1 MPSTTSR
8 RAPISAISGDPA
20 NISGRAPETS
30 ATARRLPS
38 PTICTGT
45 RFSMRWAFPIRPT
58 TGVFKDTGGPPSVTR
73 SVRAVDG
80 DEAELG
86 DVPVPFGIAEPALLG
101 GGQHLGEA
109 DRLRRRFGGD
119 AAGMAAEHAR
129 ERRALGVEVHRLAL
143 GRRFREQAPR
153 QAATACE
160 RRDIARIGGE
170 VARRDAPA
178 LPAEDEP
185 PGGEPGSV
193 VGVGEELERA
203 HAGDEDGDAQCV
215 EQGDAE
221 LAAAIDEVVAV
232 HEELVDEPGAP
243 RGRGACVGH
252 DRDVDVVFRADRHA
266 ARLDA
271 DPGRVGREQQGDP
284 PTDGRPDLCVHR
296 VDVRVAVG
304 EEALEKRVRAGMDVA
319 DDGQIVAGV
328 DGSRVAGGDL
338 EVDGLERGGAP
349 GGLVVGEGRDG
360 PCRQGA
366 QVGVGKERADP
377 LLELGVDV
385 IQLLWQLHERLHHA
399 PEHRPERAAA
409 AGRQGLVDH
418 GPADRVHAAAVPAAR
433 LEQGLERRRDVAD
446 ERRSQRHLEVAHAV
460 DVGQRAGAVRPAVVS
475 DGLATRQVD
484 EGGVEAGEAFAQV
497 LWGRYRECIRGGFEP
512 ADRLESAPADGGG
525 GVCLERVA
533 QVALG
538 AGADR
543 DPERG
548 VDRRGER
555 LDPPRLEVNRALA
568 LERARANLE
577 PRPAVCDLPPG
588 ERAEEA
594 DRVVL
599 GAVALPVAGDDLV
612 PLARLARLH
621 RAPDGDLGDS
631 VLEGGR
637 VLPRHRLPK
646 ERILGDSAQAGVLVP
661 RTERLETRHGEPR
674 AANGEVAPERPVSGQ
689 GHEAVGCSSRIVA
702 RRCRRQRISRHG
714 CWGRRHRR
722 LPRSH
727 RVRIAWSP
735 QAGAATGATLDFD
748 PTVSTTPPNAQ
759 GLEARLLQR
768 DHEVARIRAG
778 LDSACAGAGVA
789 VVVEGE
795 AGIGKT
801 ALLALASAMAQERGM
816 RVLAARASE
825 LETDYPFGVVR
836 QCLEPNLHAA
846 DAATREELLAGAA
859 ALAGPVVLDWRGDA
873 GAESLGVLH
882 GLYWLVA
889 NLAQRQPLL
898 LAIDDLHWAD
908 EPSQRFVAY
917 LLPRIDSLPVAL
929 ALATRPAGA
938 SAHAEAVL
946 AEVLAAGGPDAL
958 APAPLD
964 ESAAAQLLRDVAGG
978 PGYHRLPRPPRPA
991 SRGKPFLL
999 SGLVRALRAEGVP
1012 FTARGAERGGEITP
1026 PQVARVARAR
1036 LTRLDPR
1043 AQALAHAVV
1052 VLGDDAPLELA
1063 SELANVDR
1071 AVAATA
1077 ADELVAAGLID
1088 SQRLLRFRHPL
1099 LRSAVAA
1106 TLTLAERERSHRV
1119 AAELLRARGAPP
1131 ERVAVHLL
1139 MTAPI
1144 GESSDKA
1151 ALHEAAVLAVDRGAP
1166 AAAVPLYLR
1175 LLDEPLGARERAD
1188 VLLELGRAEYI
1199 AGLFGEATG
1208 HLEEAYR
1215 IAHDPSV
1222 RGAALVLLL
1231 QASLG
1236 SVEALATLA
1245 DDVPRAVEALRDHDR
1260 ELALRL
1266 QAYAMLMRRDGT
1278 DAEQLASFRALAG
1291 DTPGEA
1297 TVLAHLV
1304 LQRVRHGA
1312 SAAEIADL
1320 ATRAARQVDALIEDG
1335 TSTTAFI
1342 AVTLGLRW
1350 ADRLDDAER
1359 ILERAIEVARQR
1371 GSTTDFANALGLRGE
1386 VYVRRGLLREAEADA
1401 RTAQATQLEQGW

>member
-1 MPSTTSR
+1 
-8 RAPISAISGDPA
+8 
-20 NISGRAPETS
+20 
-30 ATARRLPS
+30 
-38 PTICTGT
+38 
-45 RFSMRWAFPIRPT
+45 
-58 TGVFKDTGGPPSVTR
+58 
-73 SVRAVDG
+73 
-80 DEAELG
+80 
-86 DVPVPFGIAEPALLG
+86 
-101 GGQHLGEA
+101 
-109 DRLRRRFGGD
+109 
-119 AAGMAAEHAR
+119 
-129 ERRALGVEVHRLAL
+129 
-143 GRRFREQAPR
+143 
-153 QAATACE
+153 
-160 RRDIARIGGE
+160 
-170 VARRDAPA
+170 
-178 LPAEDEP
+178 
-185 PGGEPGSV
+185 
-193 VGVGEELERA
+193 
-203 HAGDEDGDAQCV
+203 
-215 EQGDAE
+215 
-221 LAAAIDEVVAV
+221 
-232 HEELVDEPGAP
+232 
-243 RGRGACVGH
+243 
-252 DRDVDVVFRADRHA
+252 
-266 ARLDA
+266 
-271 DPGRVGREQQGDP
+271 
-284 PTDGRPDLCVHR
+284 
-296 VDVRVAVG
+296 
-304 EEALEKRVRAGMDVA
+304 
-319 DDGQIVAGV
+319 
-328 DGSRVAGGDL
+328 
-338 EVDGLERGGAP
+338 
-349 GGLVVGEGRDG
+349 
-360 PCRQGA
+360 
-366 QVGVGKERADP
+366 
-377 LLELGVDV
+377 
-385 IQLLWQLHERLHHA
+385 
-399 PEHRPERAAA
+399 
-409 AGRQGLVDH
+409 
-418 GPADRVHAAAVPAAR
+418 
-433 LEQGLERRRDVAD
+433 
-446 ERRSQRHLEVAHAV
+446 
-460 DVGQRAGAVRPAVVS
+460 
-475 DGLATRQVD
+475 
-484 EGGVEAGEAFAQV
+484 
-497 LWGRYRECIRGGFEP
+497 
-512 ADRLESAPADGGG
+512 
-525 GVCLERVA
+525 
-533 QVALG
+533 
-538 AGADR
+538 
-543 DPERG
+543 
-548 VDRRGER
+548 
-555 LDPPRLEVNRALA
+555 
-568 LERARANLE
+568 
-577 PRPAVCDLPPG
+577 
-588 ERAEEA
+588 
-594 DRVVL
+594 
-599 GAVALPVAGDDLV
+599 
-612 PLARLARLH
+612 
-621 RAPDGDLGDS
+621 
-631 VLEGGR
+631 
-637 VLPRHRLPK
+637 
-646 ERILGDSAQAGVLVP
+646 
-661 RTERLETRHGEPR
+661 
-674 AANGEVAPERPVSGQ
+674 
-689 GHEAVGCSSRIVA
+689 
-702 RRCRRQRISRHG
+702 
-714 CWGRRHRR
+714 
-722 LPRSH
+722 
-727 RVRIAWSP
+727 VRIAWSP

-917 LLPRIDSLPVAL
+917 LLRRIDSLPVAL

-978 PGYHRLPRPPRPA
+978 PVDDRFARACRQA
-991 SRGKPFLL
+991 SGGNPFLL
-999 SGLVRALRAEGVP
+999 SELVRALRAEGVP
-1012 FTARGAERGGEITP
+1012 FTARGAERVGEITP

-1144 GESSDKA
+1144 GEGADEA
-1151 ALHEAAVLAVDRGAP
+1151 ALHDAAVLAVDRGAP

-1401 RTAQATQLEQGW
+1401 RTAQATQLEQGWRFPRALIALLQSLVAQGRAPEAAEVLEAEIGDEALPNVPPMISLLLTRAQVRAAVGDHSGTVAAFDEAVRRRQRWGGASPSWIGDMLVAAESHEALGTHDVAKALRAEAGTLALQWDTPGALGQVARAEALFGDGEDRIERLGDAVALLERSPARLELARALVDLGAALRRAGHRADARSPLRAGYDLARECGAEGLAEDARRELAASGVRIRRARLTGAESLTPSERRIADMAADGNSNAEIAQALFVTVKTVEMHLTHVYRKLDIPGRGELRRALGGCSRLVTPDRVP